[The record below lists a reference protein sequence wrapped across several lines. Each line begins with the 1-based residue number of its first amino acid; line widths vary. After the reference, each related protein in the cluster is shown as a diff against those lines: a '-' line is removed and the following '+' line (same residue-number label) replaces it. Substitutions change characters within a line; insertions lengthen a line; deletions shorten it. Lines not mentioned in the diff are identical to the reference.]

1 MLKQLPSGALQP
13 LTQLLTEMERTG
25 RSPGQ
30 WRVVK
35 FAMLAKKADIER
47 PIGLCDVVY
56 KAWLQVRFS
65 LVTAWMKQYAAMAP
79 WDAAR
84 PGNTCLSVSI
94 HRLFQAQLAKVN
106 HQCRVTLFLDLSTFY
121 ETISHQ
127 RLEQTAYELEYP
139 ATFLNIAVQ
148 IYRGARVLTA
158 ESGHSPAT
166 YSSRGVVAGCPIA
179 PSLSK
184 LALRSPCAE
193 VFRSGLVSN
202 LDTWID
208 DISADMV
215 AKAPDKVAAK
225 SVKVFRMLQVS
236 SSKSAFVC
244 ADKDTQKRLQQLLR
258 PGEPPVLG
266 LVKDLG
272 VDSAGARRRR
282 AATSNAR
289 LQKAMGRSRKLGRL
303 KVSVR
308 KKRAQV
314 ACTGVF
320 TVAAFGHQG
329 QGLAPKR
336 MKVLRAV
343 AGVHFGKFSGLDLIF
358 DFSEVGLG
366 DPMCRLVLGRWD
378 VLAEH
383 ACGMCGEKSPI
394 CRPHPSRLGCFL
406 GPSEYWQEPL
416 GPGFRPYCSDAVLP
430 HGFGVS
436 GA

>member
-1 MLKQLPSGALQP
+1 MLKQLPHGALLP

-47 PIGLCDVVY
+47 QIGLCDVVY

-65 LVTAWMKQYAAMAP
+65 LVTAWMKKYAAVAP

-94 HRLFQAQLAKVN
+94 HRLFQAELAKVN
-106 HQCRVTLFLDLSTFY
+106 HQCRVTLFLDLSTVY

-139 ATFLNIAVQ
+139 ATLLNIAVQ

-158 ESGHSPAT
+158 DSGHSPAT
-166 YSSRGVVAGCPIA
+166 YSSHGVVAGCPIA

-225 SVKVFRMLQVS
+225 SVKVFRMLQASLGQEQLTLS

-244 ADKDTQKRLQQLLR
+244 TDKDTQKRLQQLLR

-282 AATSNAR
+282 VATSNAR

-303 KVSVR
+303 KVPVR

-314 ACTGVF
+314 ASTGFF
-320 TVAAFGHQG
+320 TVATFGHQG

-343 AGVHFGKFSGLDLIF
+343 AAQVRRMRSAD
-358 DFSEVGLG
+358 
-366 DPMCRLVLGRWD
+366 GRF
-378 VLAEH
+378 LATH
-383 ACGMCGEKSPI
+383 SASMLQCSSTILHIGSPGPTSEKSNIKSREPKRT
-394 CRPHPSRLGCFL
+394 CRSVLLPP
-406 GPSEYWQEPL
+406 GP
-416 GPGFRPYCSDAVLP
+416 V
-430 HGFGVS
+430 
-436 GA
+436 

>member
-1 MLKQLPSGALQP
+1 MLKQLPHGALLP

-56 KAWLQVRFS
+56 KAWIQVRFS
-65 LVTAWMKQYAAMAP
+65 LVTAWMKKYAAVAP

-84 PGNTCLSVSI
+84 PGSTCLSVSI
-94 HRLFQAQLAKVN
+94 HRLFQAELAKVN
-106 HQCRVTLFLDLSTFY
+106 YGCRVTLFLDLSTFY
-121 ETISHQ
+121 ETISRQ

-139 ATFLNIAVQ
+139 ATRLNIAVQ

-158 ESGHSPAT
+158 DSGHSPAT

-184 LALRSPCAE
+184 LALRAPCAE

-215 AKAPDKVAAK
+215 AKAPDKVAVK
-225 SVKVFRMLQVS
+225 SVKVFRMLQASLGQEQLTLS

-244 ADKDTQKRLQQLLR
+244 TDKDTQKRLQQLLR

-282 AATSNAR
+282 VP
-289 LQKAMGRSRKLGRL
+289 AML
-303 KVSVR
+303 VF
-308 KKRAQV
+308 KRQW
-314 ACTGVF
+314 
-320 TVAAFGHQG
+320 
-329 QGLAPKR
+329 
-336 MKVLRAV
+336 
-343 AGVHFGKFSGLDLIF
+343 AGVASWAGSKSRFGRKG
-358 DFSEVGLG
+358 V
-366 DPMCRLVLGRWD
+366 RW
-378 VLAEH
+378 L
-383 ACGMCGEKSPI
+383 
-394 CRPHPSRLGCFL
+394 
-406 GPSEYWQEPL
+406 PL
-416 GPGFRPYCSDAVLP
+416 GSSLLLLLATKGKDLP
-430 HGFGVS
+430 RKG
-436 GA
+436 